1 MGDYEVYGDMKIQDD
16 FAKSFVANQ
25 ISLTPTTP
33 CHRFEANM
41 TPLPFDKQLRRDD
54 TYERTRPREEQL
66 KKSKQEAVDRSA
78 MTMGE
83 IANSQ
88 EFTPAAQTMS
98 QWSES
103 ARQVKTPLDELRER
117 LYGGGQH

>member
-1 MGDYEVYGDMKIQDD
+1 
-16 FAKSFVANQ
+16 
-25 ISLTPTTP
+25 
-33 CHRFEANM
+33 M

-83 IANSQ
+83 IANSE

-117 LYGGGQH
+117 LYGRGQH